1 MEYKLYNNDL
11 PSSLKFNKVVA
22 IDTET
27 MGLKLHRDRLCL
39 VQISNGDGIAHL
51 IQIKKNI
58 ITKPKNLVKLL
69 KDSKITKLFHFARFD
84 LSVLNKNICPVE
96 GPIFCTKIASKLC
109 RTFGAKHGLKDLCFD
124 LLGIELNKIQQTS
137 DWGTKKLS
145 NAQMEYASCDVWYLH
160 QIKKK
165 LEIILKRE
173 GKEKIA
179 KKCFEFL
186 ITRSK
191 LDLAGFEDIDIF
203 SH

>member
-58 ITKPKNLVKLL
+58 ITKPKNLITLL

-109 RTFGAKHGLKDLCFD
+109 RTFGAKHGLKDLCLD
-124 LLGIELNKIQQTS
+124 LLGIS
-137 DWGTKKLS
+137 
-145 NAQMEYASCDVWYLH
+145 V
-160 QIKKK
+160 
-165 LEIILKRE
+165 
-173 GKEKIA
+173 
-179 KKCFEFL
+179 
-186 ITRSK
+186 SK
-191 LDLAGFEDIDIF
+191 FRF
-203 SH
+203 S

>member
-58 ITKPKNLVKLL
+58 ITKPKNLITLL

-84 LSVLNKNICPVE
+84 LSVLNKNIVLWRVQFFVLKLHQNFVE
-96 GPIFCTKIASKLC
+96 
-109 RTFGAKHGLKDLCFD
+109 
-124 LLGIELNKIQQTS
+124 LLELNT
-137 DWGTKKLS
+137 
-145 NAQMEYASCDVWYLH
+145 A
-160 QIKKK
+160 
-165 LEIILKRE
+165 
-173 GKEKIA
+173 
-179 KKCFEFL
+179 
-186 ITRSK
+186 
-191 LDLAGFEDIDIF
+191 
-203 SH
+203 